1 LNRDNLEAEFSDD
14 SNDSFVSS
22 TQIQPVS
29 SSVVIADPE
38 QRQTPVNVVKD
49 MEFLK
54 DSWAN
59 IAELEDGFLA
69 DNNQASPVVDEG
81 FTVSISKH

>member
-59 IAELEDGFLA
+59 IAEQEDGLLA